1 VQSLPGQGSTFSF
14 ELPMRPA
21 LVQPAPAPRLLE
33 GVDCFIVTGPG
44 MAPADLG
51 QWLTQAGAGVTEVS
65 TLDEARA
72 RLCHRPLPAVVVHT
86 DIDAAVA
93 IGKLAG
99 DELRQLVVRRG
110 RGESVR
116 SLSSSIM
123 VIDLLRREPFLRAI
137 AGLVQRLPVEAAVE
151 ATPSQPAPLALP
163 RTGVP
168 GQLILV
174 AEDDATNRDVVRRQL
189 ELLGHG
195 AEFAENGLV
204 ALNLWRTGRH
214 ALLLADLHMPEM
226 DGYALTRAIRS
237 EEASRGCTALPILAL
252 TANALKGE
260 AARARAVGF
269 DDYLVKPVSLK
280 VLQDALR
287 QRLPATAGVA
297 LGEEAEPTAGAS
309 QVLNVDILRG
319 LIGDDESAVRELLS
333 IFLPSARTD
342 ACALS
347 NALRSG
353 DIGVVGA
360 MAHKL
365 DSASRSIGATA
376 LADICT
382 RLKRTGG
389 DAQPHLDPQS
399 RTRFDAAFAAAE
411 TAVVAYLEG
420 TPA

>member
-1 VQSLPGQGSTFSF
+1 
-14 ELPMRPA
+14 
-21 LVQPAPAPRLLE
+21 
-33 GVDCFIVTGPG
+33 
-44 MAPADLG
+44 
-51 QWLTQAGAGVTEVS
+51 
-65 TLDEARA
+65 
-72 RLCHRPLPAVVVHT
+72 
-86 DIDAAVA
+86 
-93 IGKLAG
+93 
-99 DELRQLVVRRG
+99 
-110 RGESVR
+110 
-116 SLSSSIM
+116 
-123 VIDLLRREPFLRAI
+123 
-137 AGLVQRLPVEAAVE
+137 
-151 ATPSQPAPLALP
+151 
-163 RTGVP
+163 
-168 GQLILV
+168 
-174 AEDDATNRDVVRRQL
+174 VVRRQL

-280 VLQDALR
+280 MLQDALR
-287 QRLPATAGVA
+287 QRLPPTAGVV
-297 LGEEAEPTAGAS
+297 LGEEAPPTAGAS
-309 QVLNVDILRG
+309 RVLNLDTLRG

-347 NALRSG
+347 NALRLG
-353 DIGVVGA
+353 DIAVVGA
-360 MAHKL
+360 IAHKL
-365 DSASRSIGATA
+365 VSASRSIGATA
-376 LADICT
+376 LVDICA
-382 RLKRTGG
+382 RLQRTGG
-389 DAQPHLDPQS
+389 DAQSQLDPESQ
-399 RTRFDAAFAAAE
+399 TRFDAAFAAAE